1 MTKGQND
8 SKVLEI
14 TNGWKFPFL
23 FQKSAC
29 PVHNNNAKI
38 TLWWAQKHHTQKYVL
53 RETHWNM
60 IHSSNLFYQ
69 QLPQKDRKDVNARKS
84 WIFWL
89 HKSRKA
95 VYTDTVA
102 QSVVVCFTKSLNSD
116 RCPSIIEPAVKKKT
130 IVKDGWRGELSKK
143 NHKGCPK
150 PSNLS
155 ALSIIL
161 CGNYW
166 KCRKDK

>member
-1 MTKGQND
+1 M
-8 SKVLEI
+8 
-14 TNGWKFPFL
+14 
-23 FQKSAC
+23 
-29 PVHNNNAKI
+29 
-38 TLWWAQKHHTQKYVL
+38 
-53 RETHWNM
+53 
-60 IHSSNLFYQ
+60 
-69 QLPQKDRKDVNARKS
+69 NARKS

-116 RCPSIIEPAVKKKT
+116 RCPSIVEPAVKKKT
-130 IVKDGWRGELSKK
+130 IVKDWWRGELSKK

-155 ALSIIL
+155 ALANVHHVRELLKMQKRQMIQ
-161 CGNYW
+161 
-166 KCRKDK
+166 RKKDPNN